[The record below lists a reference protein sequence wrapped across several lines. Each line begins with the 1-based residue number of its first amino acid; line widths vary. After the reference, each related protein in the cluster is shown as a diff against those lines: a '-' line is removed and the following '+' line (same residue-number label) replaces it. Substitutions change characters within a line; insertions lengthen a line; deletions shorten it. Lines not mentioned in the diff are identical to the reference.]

1 MFARRTLLLCLAVLV
16 VRVHGDINTDG
27 QLTLRSNLSVDFFLI
42 ALNCSLPR
50 SDSASNELST
60 DAAAANGGAGAEEG
74 QMASSKSDDESP
86 DMGRKDKFSPLSTK
100 AEILATAGLS
110 PASNL
115 LHVHGASVPSGSRGP
130 KGPAGRPRGKLVAR
144 NAASKRKSKAVG
156 GRA

>member
-16 VRVHGDINTDG
+16 VRVHGDINTD
-27 QLTLRSNLSVDFFLI
+27 
-42 ALNCSLPR
+42 
-50 SDSASNELST
+50 DSASNELST
-60 DAAAANGGAGAEEG
+60 AGAANQVTVVDAAAANGGAGAEEG

>member
-16 VRVHGDINTDG
+16 VRVHGDINTD
-27 QLTLRSNLSVDFFLI
+27 
-42 ALNCSLPR
+42 
-50 SDSASNELST
+50 DSASNELST